1 MRLQVWSIIIFIIP
15 NKINLI
21 EENTYQPIAANTLG
35 DVTLTSGYT
44 HTSFLD
50 VHFDYNHSSLHS
62 QSNANPYAITQ
73 FSPIQSL
80 LLARSWTVLTEIA
93 TGRKQISECETAL
106 IRL

>member
-15 NKINLI
+15 NKTNLI

-62 QSNANPYAITQ
+62 QSNANP
-73 FSPIQSL
+73 
-80 LLARSWTVLTEIA
+80 
-93 TGRKQISECETAL
+93 
-106 IRL
+106 